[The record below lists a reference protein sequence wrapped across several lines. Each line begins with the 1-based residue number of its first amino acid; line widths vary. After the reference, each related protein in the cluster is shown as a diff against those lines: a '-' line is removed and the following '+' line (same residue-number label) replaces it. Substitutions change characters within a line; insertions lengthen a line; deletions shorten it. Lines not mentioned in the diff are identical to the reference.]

1 VRADLTRRFPVAL
14 LFALAA
20 AGCATNPVSGR
31 PELVLVSAERE
42 QQLGREEAQRVE
54 QEMGRLPE
62 PALQAYVESV
72 GRRLAAQSPRRD
84 VDYRFQVVDSPEPNA
99 FALPGGY
106 VYVTRGLLIITSS
119 EDELATVIG
128 HEIGH
133 VAARHSVQQI
143 SRAAPLAVVT
153 GLGAALTGLV
163 SPSLGRAVAGAG
175 GAASQFVLAP
185 FGRDQERE
193 ADRVGQEL
201 AAAAGW
207 NPAALP
213 AFLRAMGREEE
224 LERGGPRRPSFLD
237 THPSTPERIAA
248 TTEHA
253 RELARAPLAP
263 ITPDRAGYLRRLDG
277 LVVGARAA
285 HGVFQGQQFLHPDL
299 GFTLR
304 FPDRWPT
311 DNDPR
316 QVAAMAPDQKAL
328 VLLELAAEGDD
339 PLAGARALEQA
350 LKTPV
355 VRNTRVSRVNGL
367 PVART
372 QLRGRAGDGEVAVL
386 FAWIA
391 YGGRVYQLAGVTPV
405 ELSGHLQPAFE
416 ELVGSFRPLRPE
428 ERATVRE
435 VRLRLV
441 EGRAGETVGALAARA
456 GTTWSAAMVAI
467 ANGLAPDARLAAG
480 QLLKVAVA
488 EPYLPGRR

>member
-1 VRADLTRRFPVAL
+1 VGAAL
-14 LFALAA
+14 ALVLALAA
-20 AGCATNPVSGR
+20 AGCATNPVSGKS
-31 PELVLVSAERE
+31 ELVLVSAQRE
-42 QQLGREEAQRVE
+42 QELGREEAKRVE
-54 QEMGRLPE
+54 AEMGALPD
-62 PALQAYVESV
+62 PALHAYVEAL

-153 GLGAALTGLV
+153 GLGAAVTGLV

-175 GAASQFVLAP
+175 GAASQAVLAP
-185 FGRDQERE
+185 FGREQERE
-193 ADRVGQEL
+193 ADRVGQGL

-207 NPAALP
+207 DPAALP
-213 AFLRAMGREEE
+213 AFLRTLGREEE

-237 THPSTPERIAA
+237 THPTTPERVAT

-253 RELARAPLAP
+253 HELARARVAP
-263 ITPDRAGYLRRLDG
+263 ITPDRAAYLRRLDG
-277 LVVGARAA
+277 LVVGPRAA

-311 DNDPR
+311 DNDPQR
-316 QVAAMAPDQKAL
+316 VAAMAPDQKAL
-328 VLLELAAEGDD
+328 VFVELAAEGDD

-350 LKTPV
+350 LEAPV

-372 QLRGRAGDGEVAVL
+372 QLRARASDGEVALL

-391 YGGRVYQLAGVTPV
+391 HGGRVYQLAGVTAV
-405 ELSGHLQPAFE
+405 ELAGRLQPAFE
-416 ELVGSFRPLRPE
+416 EVLGSFRPLRPE
-428 ERATVRE
+428 ERAAIRE
-435 VRLRLV
+435 IRLRLV
-441 EGRAGETVGALAARA
+441 EARAGETVGALAARA
-456 GTTWSAAMVAI
+456 GTVWSAAMVAI
-467 ANGLAPDARLAAG
+467 ANGLAPDTRLAAG
-480 QLLKVAVA
+480 RLVKVAVA
-488 EPYLPGRR
+488 EPYLPARR